1 MCVHTSERWFQL
13 DDYDSFSWDHEET
26 VRQPLLKQ
34 QQEVVIHCGVSG
46 LLENKKALPSCI
58 LEGTYVCLSLL
69 LSTASTTVAETI
81 ESSAARVPK
90 GGELPCQ
97 ARLI

>member
-1 MCVHTSERWFQL
+1 M
-13 DDYDSFSWDHEET
+13 
-26 VRQPLLKQ
+26 RQPLLKQ
-34 QQEVVIHCGVSG
+34 QQGVVIHCSDNG
-46 LLENKKALPSCI
+46 LFENKKALPSCI

-69 LSTASTTVAETI
+69 LSTASTTVAETK
-81 ESSAARVPK
+81 ESSAPRVPR